1 MQGIPFGFQVMIPD
15 LCRWNLD
22 SEFPSLVV
30 FQTQDS
36 GSLGKTLE
44 DSGFQTQ
51 KSAGFRNSLHGAR
64 QCHIVLEK
72 LSQFKS
78 FLFLFLCSRGTS
90 LVSYAYAC
98 TCACKPSFIRDWM
111 KTARG
116 VAYVHIIRMI
126 VRQDL
131 LWNVRMAYSI
141 IVLSYWKTKYW
152 ICLWRLPWRNHFNFM
167 KKSLTVLRVTKKNN
181 RKWTIDG
188 FQALKHWA

>member
-1 MQGIPFGFQVMIPD
+1 MIPD
-15 LCRWNLD
+15 LCRWNLY

-30 FQTQDS
+30 FQSQDS
-36 GSLGKTLE
+36 GSSGKTLE

-51 KSAGFRNSLHGAR
+51 KFAGVRNSLHGAR
-64 QCHIVLEK
+64 QCHIVLAK

-78 FLFLFLCSRGTS
+78 FLFLFLCSCGTS
-90 LVSYAYAC
+90 LVPCAYAC

-141 IVLSYWKTKYW
+141 IVLSYWKAKYW
-152 ICLWRLPWRNHFNFM
+152 TCLWRLPWRNHFNFHE
-167 KKSLTVLRVTKKNN
+167 KISYSS
-181 RKWTIDG
+181 
-188 FQALKHWA
+188 